1 MLDAIAQ
8 TLAEQATK
16 PAVPVTVTPPQA
28 ALIVPQ
34 PTAPAPALKPTVS
47 APESLSPSF
56 SQPIQN
62 ANATQPTIV
71 KSVGKPAPLTET
83 SPVTSGVKRVQATP
97 TRAAQNTDIAAA
109 MAADQTTMN
118 QRLVLEQRLA
128 EIVAREKP
136 LKEAKL
142 RANLEAMAIAAAQEG
157 QFTQARR
164 MAHDAM
170 LPSENQVALLAHID
184 AIEAKRRPTTSPLAR
199 PQLLPKAPLSKAPL
213 SKAPTSLS
221 PLSLA
226 EKVKAWVPTTV
237 PGRLLPSVLQFKPPQ
252 SSPSYSYVAPV
263 EPQYVSYSLNGF
275 GRSLGGI
282 GVVVDGNTPDFNSQ
296 SLTAGDETGSS
307 FNPAELWKGLSFI
320 FPLAVPAPIT
330 SGFGWRVHPIRGDRR
345 FHSGTDLGAPIGT
358 PVLAAAD
365 GKVALSDWLNGY
377 GLAIILSHNDDTRE
391 TLYGHLSQVF
401 VKPGQWVEK
410 GTVIGRVGSTGL
422 STGPHLHFEL
432 RQKTSTGW
440 QAIDPGVQLKSALAR
455 LVKAM
460 REG

>member
-16 PAVPVTVTPPQA
+16 PAVSVNVNPPQA
-28 ALIVPQ
+28 ALVVPQ
-34 PTAPAPALKPTVS
+34 PTAAAPAPKPTVS

-56 SQPIQN
+56 SQPVPT
-62 ANATQPTIV
+62 ASTAQPTTA

-83 SPVTSGVKRVQATP
+83 PFTSPNVKSAQPAP
-97 TRAAQNTDIAAA
+97 TRTGQNTA
-109 MAADQTTMN
+109 MAATTATDQATSN
-118 QRLVLEQRLA
+118 QRLVLKQRLA
-128 EIVAREKP
+128 DLVAKDR
-136 LKEAKL
+136 LAKEATL
-142 RANLEAMAIAAAQEG
+142 RANLEAMAIAAAAAG
-157 QFTQARR
+157 QFAEARQL
-164 MAHDAM
+164 AHDAM
-170 LPSENQVALLAHID
+170 LPTEKQVALLAQID
-184 AIEAKRRPTTSPLAR
+184 AIAANQRPAKLTLVHQQP
-199 PQLLPKAPLSKAPL
+199 LPKVTHSLAPKSLAP
-213 SKAPTSLS
+213 K
-221 PLSLA
+221 SLA
-226 EKVKAWVPTTV
+226 EKVKGWVPTTV
-237 PGRLLPSVLQFKPPQ
+237 PGRSLPSTLQFTPPQ
-252 SSPSYSYVAPV
+252 SSPAYSYVTPV

-282 GVVVDGNTPDFNSQ
+282 GVVVDGNAPDFNGQ
-296 SLTAGDETGSS
+296 NWTAAYETGSG

-345 FHSGTDLGAPIGT
+345 FHSGTDLGAPMGT

-365 GKVALSDWLNGY
+365 GKVALSDRLNGY

-391 TLYGHLSQVF
+391 TLYGHLSQIF

>member
-8 TLAEQATK
+8 TLAEQAAK
-16 PAVPVTVTPPQA
+16 PALPANVNTPQA
-28 ALIVPQ
+28 ALVVPQ
-34 PTAPAPALKPTVS
+34 QTAATPVLKPTIS

-56 SQPIQN
+56 SPPTQRARTAQLTAAKSIGDPVTETPVTPSN
-62 ANATQPTIV
+62 APPRV
-71 KSVGKPAPLTET
+71 KSVQPAPTT
-83 SPVTSGVKRVQATP
+83 TDQKVDIATP
-97 TRAAQNTDIAAA
+97 TATDQATI
-109 MAADQTTMN
+109 N
-118 QRLVLEQRLA
+118 QRLVLKQRLA
-128 EIVAREKP
+128 DLVAKDKP

-142 RANLEAMAIAAAQEG
+142 RAQLEALAIATAQEG
-157 QFTQARR
+157 QFAQARQ

-170 LPSENQVALLAHID
+170 LPPENQAALLAQID
-184 AIEAKRRPTTSPLAR
+184 AIEGKQRPAKPVAHQQP
-199 PQLLPKAPLSKAPL
+199 LPKVPPSLAPK
-213 SKAPTSLS
+213 
-221 PLSLA
+221 SLA

-237 PGRLLPSVLQFKPPQ
+237 PGRSLPSALQFTPPQ
-252 SSPSYSYVAPV
+252 SSPPYSVVTPA
-263 EPQYVSYSLNGF
+263 EPQYVHYALNGF
-275 GRSLGGI
+275 GRSLGGL
-282 GVVVDGNTPDFNSQ
+282 GVVVNDSAPDFNGQ
-296 SLTAGDETGSS
+296 NWTAAYEAGNG
-307 FNPAELWKGLSFI
+307 FNPAELWQGLSFI

-345 FHSGTDLGAPIGT
+345 FHSGTDLGAPMGT

-377 GLAIILSHNDDTRE
+377 GLAIILSHNEDTRE

-432 RQKTSTGW
+432 RQKTPSGW

-460 REG
+460 QSG